1 MKRFLF
7 STLVVIISMGAI
19 ATSANA
25 EQVSREN
32 SKADLNG
39 DGIVTLNELAR
50 YNRDQ
55 RDAEFNVVC

>member
-1 MKRFLF
+1 MKRLLF

-39 DGIVTLNELAR
+39 DGVVTLNELAR

-55 RDAEFNVVC
+55 RDA